1 MSTMRALQFDQF
13 GSPDVLSVR
22 NIAIPV
28 PRAGEVLVKISSSAV
43 NPSDVKNVQGLL
55 GATLPRVPGRD
66 FAGTVVS
73 SGAWSGKEVWGSGAG
88 FGVDRDGTH
97 AEFVAIPSSWLA
109 EKPKH
114 LSMSEAAACGIPYLA
129 AWMGLVEAA
138 ALEGGENILITGAL
152 GAVGRAATQIAHWRG
167 AQVIGAGQVAASG
180 NRGAY
185 VNTREPG
192 WVERVREFA
201 GGGGVD
207 VVLDAV
213 GGPVFEDCL
222 RCLRQGG
229 RQIAMASAGDRRVC
243 FDLPD
248 FFHKLLRL
256 VGIDTFKLKGE
267 EIARIMNSLQSGF
280 ENADLPPPEFDE
292 HALDEATETYSAVN
306 RGTSGRRQVFTFERD
321 VRHPQ

>member
-22 NIAIPV
+22 NIAMPV
-28 PRAGEVLVKISSSAV
+28 PRTGEVLVKISASAV

-73 SGAWSGKEVWGSGAG
+73 SGTWSGKEVWGSGAG

-109 EKPKH
+109 EKPRH
-114 LSMSEAAACGIPYLA
+114 LSMNQAAACGIPYLA

-138 ALEGGENILITGAL
+138 ALERGEHILITGAL

-167 AQVIGAGQVAASG
+167 AQVIGADRVAVSG
-180 NRGAY
+180 NPGAF
-185 VNTREPG
+185 VNTTEPG
-192 WVERVREFA
+192 WVDRVKELA

-213 GGPVFEDCL
+213 GGPLFEDCL

-267 EIARIMNSLQSGF
+267 EVARIMNSLQSGF
-280 ENADLPPPEFDE
+280 EKADLPSPEFEE
-292 HALDEATETYSAVN
+292 HTLDEAAETYSAVN
-306 RGTSGRRQVFTFERD
+306 QGTSGRRQLFTFERD
-321 VRHPQ
+321 LRQPQ